1 MGKLHTSKTE
11 RRGRPRVAGL
21 AERRRREILDVAARV
36 FAERGY
42 AKTDLQI
49 VADELGL
56 GKGTLYRYFPTKRD
70 LFLAAADSSMARLS
84 EHVNSTVEQIDD
96 PLERIKAGIR
106 AYLAFFD
113 DHPEYIELIVQERAE
128 FKDRKKPTYFVHR
141 DANIGPWR
149 ELVRGL
155 IKSGRIRDVPV
166 DRVTDLISQTLYG
179 TIFTNLFTGRKKS
192 LERQTRD
199 VLDIL
204 FNGILSESELSS

>member
-1 MGKLHTSKTE
+1 MGKAHTVKIE
-11 RRGRPRVAGL
+11 RRGRPPVQGL
-21 AERRRREILDVAARV
+21 IERRRREILDVAARI

-42 AKTDLQI
+42 AKSDLQI

-70 LFLAAADSSMARLS
+70 LFLAAADRSMARLS
-84 EHVNSTVEQIDD
+84 EHIHSVVDKIAD
-96 PLERIKAGIR
+96 PLERIKVAIR
-106 AYLAFFD
+106 SYLEFFD
-113 DHPEYIELIVQERAE
+113 EHPEYIELIIQERAE
-128 FKDRKKPTYFVHR
+128 FKDRKKPTYFAHR

-155 IKSGRIRDVPV
+155 IKSGRIRNVPV
-166 DRVTDLISQTLYG
+166 DRVTDVMNYALYG
-179 TIFTNLFTGRKKS
+179 TIFTNHFAGRKQT

-204 FNGILSESELSS
+204 LNGMLSKSER